1 MKPEMVIDR
10 EYFKETFLMMGHYIV
25 HETTLMQRLLQL
37 NVSVLIIMQIKKD
50 SKLFYRRNEE
60 KCH

>member
-1 MKPEMVIDR
+1 MTGSILKNI
-10 EYFKETFLMMGHYIV
+10 FKIFLMMGHYIV

-50 SKLFYRRNEE
+50 SKLFYSKGEMKKNATD
-60 KCH
+60 